1 MQEHRSVS
9 TYTLLLAFIFQSGL
23 SKRTMRFSTLSISLS
38 AFANIAFALD
48 FMAPLQ
54 CLKMKNTAE
63 NIDTDH
69 VTEMWMEVVC
79 KRCQPKLSDYGSV
92 LRDGVFVPF
101 VEAASQ
107 SMGTSELSPHY
118 IALLD
123 SFFEIAKDECGATD
137 SMDLCQDP
145 SQVKSLAKCVQGH
158 SWSFILRNAPTF
170 LPILLANPCGKQM
183 DYLSSPDLL
192 DSILP
197 AYMNGY
203 AESC

>member
-1 MQEHRSVS
+1 
-9 TYTLLLAFIFQSGL
+9 
-23 SKRTMRFSTLSISLS
+23 
-38 AFANIAFALD
+38 
-48 FMAPLQ
+48 
-54 CLKMKNTAE
+54 MKDTAE
-63 NIDTDH
+63 NIDTDR
-69 VTEMWMEVVC
+69 VTKMWMEAAC

-92 LRDGVFVPF
+92 LRDSLFVPF

-123 SFFEIAKDECGATD
+123 SFVEMAKDECGATD

-145 SQVKSLAKCVQGH
+145 SQVKSLVKCIQGQG
-158 SWSFILRNAPTF
+158 WSFVLRNAPTF

-197 AYMNGY
+197 AYMKRY